1 MTLEELSDEF
11 DVIVNS
17 YDNSQSLVF
26 NEYEKSIYLTKAQEY
41 IIKDLYRNYEGTEE
55 LNSYLKT
62 LIKDKTYTIEDS
74 TNIELDYPDNFLYI
88 LKEYANI
95 NTTCKSNNIVDVLP
109 ITQDEYNEVVGNPF
123 RGSKSKVLRLEEN
136 KIKLITD
143 LPIISYTMTYL
154 SNPSP
159 IILIDLPNGL
169 TINNESKKSTTIE
182 TSESIHREILDK
194 AVQLAIQ
201 SKTLLK
207 SST

>member
-1 MTLEELSDEF
+1 MTLEELSNEF

-95 NTTCKSNNIVDVLP
+95 NTTCKSNNRVDVLP

-169 TINNESKKSTTIE
+169 TINNESMKSTTIE

>member
-1 MTLEELSDEF
+1 MTLEELSNEF

-88 LKEYANI
+88 LKEYASI
-95 NTTCKSNNIVDVLP
+95 NTTCKSNSRVDVLP
-109 ITQDEYNEVVGNPF
+109 ITQDEYNEVVENPF

>member
-1 MTLEELSDEF
+1 MTLEELSNEF

-74 TNIELDYPDNFLYI
+74 TNIELNYPDNFLYI

-95 NTTCKSNNIVDVLP
+95 NTTCKSNSRVDVLP
-109 ITQDEYNEVVGNPF
+109 ITQDEYNEVVENPF

>member
-1 MTLEELSDEF
+1 MTLEELSNEF
-11 DVIVNS
+11 DVIINS

-95 NTTCKSNNIVDVLP
+95 NTTCKSNNRVDVLP

-159 IILIDLPNGL
+159 IILVDLPNGL
-169 TINNESKKSTTIE
+169 TINNKSEKSTTIE

>member
-11 DVIVNS
+11 DVIINS

-62 LIKDKTYTIEDS
+62 LIKDKTYPIEDS
-74 TNIELDYPDNFLYI
+74 TNIELDYPNNFLYI

-95 NTTCKSNNIVDVLP
+95 NTTCKSNNRVDVLP

-159 IILIDLPNGL
+159 IILVDLPNGL

>member
-1 MTLEELSDEF
+1 MTLEELSNEF

-95 NTTCKSNNIVDVLP
+95 NTTCKSNNRVDVLP

-159 IILIDLPNGL
+159 IILVDLPNGL
-169 TINNESKKSTTIE
+169 TINNKSEKSTTIE

>member
-1 MTLEELSDEF
+1 MTLEELSNEF
-11 DVIVNS
+11 DVIINS

-62 LIKDKTYTIEDS
+62 LIKDKTYPIEDS

-95 NTTCKSNNIVDVLP
+95 NTTCKSNNRVDVLP

-159 IILIDLPNGL
+159 IILVDLPNGL
-169 TINNESKKSTTIE
+169 TINNKSEKSTTIE

>member
-1 MTLEELSDEF
+1 MTLEELSNEF

-74 TNIELDYPDNFLYI
+74 TNIELNYPDNFLYI

-95 NTTCKSNNIVDVLP
+95 NTTCKSNNRVDVLP
-109 ITQDEYNEVVGNPF
+109 ITQDEYNEVVENPF

-169 TINNESKKSTTIE
+169 TINNESRKSTTIE

>member
-1 MTLEELSDEF
+1 MTLEELSNEF

-41 IIKDLYRNYEGTEE
+41 IIKDLYRKYEGTEE

-62 LIKDKTYTIEDS
+62 LIKDKTYPIEDS

-95 NTTCKSNNIVDVLP
+95 NTTCKSNNRVDVLP

>member
-1 MTLEELSDEF
+1 MTLEELSNEF

-95 NTTCKSNNIVDVLP
+95 NTTCKSNSRVDVLP
-109 ITQDEYNEVVGNPF
+109 ITQDEYNEVVENPF
-123 RGSKSKVLRLEEN
+123 RGSKSKVLRLEES

>member
-1 MTLEELSDEF
+1 MTLEELSNEF

-95 NTTCKSNNIVDVLP
+95 NTTCKSNSRVDVLP

-169 TINNESKKSTTIE
+169 TINNESRKSTTIE

>member
-1 MTLEELSDEF
+1 MTLEELSNEF

-74 TNIELDYPDNFLYI
+74 TNIELDYPNNFLYI

-95 NTTCKSNNIVDVLP
+95 NTTCKSNSRVDVLP
-109 ITQDEYNEVVGNPF
+109 ITQDEYNEVVENPF

-169 TINNESKKSTTIE
+169 TINNESEKSTTIE

>member
-1 MTLEELSDEF
+1 MTLEELSNEF
-11 DVIVNS
+11 DVIINS

-62 LIKDKTYTIEDS
+62 LIKDKTYPIEDS

-159 IILIDLPNGL
+159 IILVDLPNGL

>member
-1 MTLEELSDEF
+1 MTLEELSNEF

-62 LIKDKTYTIEDS
+62 LIKDKTYPIEDS

-95 NTTCKSNNIVDVLP
+95 NTTCKSNNRVDVLP
-109 ITQDEYNEVVGNPF
+109 ITQDEYNEVVENPF

>member
-1 MTLEELSDEF
+1 MTLEELSNEF

-95 NTTCKSNNIVDVLP
+95 NTTCKSNNRVDVLP

-169 TINNESKKSTTIE
+169 TINNESRKSTTIE

>member
-1 MTLEELSDEF
+1 MTLEELSNEF

-74 TNIELDYPDNFLYI
+74 TNIELDYPNNFLYI

-95 NTTCKSNNIVDVLP
+95 NTTCKSNNRVDVLP
-109 ITQDEYNEVVGNPF
+109 ITQDEYNEVVENPF

-159 IILIDLPNGL
+159 IILVDLPNGL

>member
-1 MTLEELSDEF
+1 MTLEELSNEF
-11 DVIVNS
+11 DVIINS

-74 TNIELDYPDNFLYI
+74 TNIELNYPDNFLYI

-95 NTTCKSNNIVDVLP
+95 NTTCKSNNRVDVLP
-109 ITQDEYNEVVGNPF
+109 ITQDEYNEVVENPF

-169 TINNESKKSTTIE
+169 TINNESEKSTTIE

>member
-1 MTLEELSDEF
+1 MTLEELSNEF
-11 DVIVNS
+11 DVIINS

-95 NTTCKSNNIVDVLP
+95 NTTCKSNNRVDVLP
-109 ITQDEYNEVVGNPF
+109 ITQDEYNEVVRNPF

>member
-62 LIKDKTYTIEDS
+62 LIKNKSYPIEDS

-95 NTTCKSNNIVDVLP
+95 NTTCKSNSRVDVLP

-159 IILIDLPNGL
+159 IILVDLPNGL

>member
-1 MTLEELSDEF
+1 MTLEELSNEF
-11 DVIVNS
+11 DVIINS

-95 NTTCKSNNIVDVLP
+95 NTTCKSNNRVDVLP
-109 ITQDEYNEVVGNPF
+109 ITQDEYNEVIENPF

-169 TINNESKKSTTIE
+169 TINNESEKSTTIE

>member
-1 MTLEELSDEF
+1 MTLEELSNEF

-74 TNIELDYPDNFLYI
+74 TNIELNYPDNFLYI

-95 NTTCKSNNIVDVLP
+95 NTTCKSNNRVDVLP
-109 ITQDEYNEVVGNPF
+109 ITQDEYNEVVENPF
-123 RGSKSKVLRLEEN
+123 RGSKSKVRRLEEN

>member
-1 MTLEELSDEF
+1 MTLEELSNEF

-41 IIKDLYRNYEGTEE
+41 IIKELYRNYEGTEE

-95 NTTCKSNNIVDVLP
+95 NTTCKSNNRVDVLP
-109 ITQDEYNEVVGNPF
+109 ITQDEYNEVVENPF

-143 LPIISYTMTYL
+143 LPIVSYTMTYL

-169 TINNESKKSTTIE
+169 TINNESEKSTTIE

>member
-1 MTLEELSDEF
+1 MTLEELSNEF

-41 IIKDLYRNYEGTEE
+41 IIKELYRNYEGTEE

-74 TNIELDYPDNFLYI
+74 TNIELNYPDNFLYI

-95 NTTCKSNNIVDVLP
+95 NTTCKSNNRVDVLP
-109 ITQDEYNEVVGNPF
+109 ITQDEYNEVVENPF
-123 RGSKSKVLRLEEN
+123 RGSKSKVLRLEED

>member
-1 MTLEELSDEF
+1 MTLEELSNEF
-11 DVIVNS
+11 DVIINS

-123 RGSKSKVLRLEEN
+123 RGSKSKVLRLEES

-159 IILIDLPNGL
+159 IILVDLPNGL

>member
-1 MTLEELSDEF
+1 MTLEELSNEF
-11 DVIVNS
+11 DVIINS

-95 NTTCKSNNIVDVLP
+95 NTTCKSNSRVDVLP
-109 ITQDEYNEVVGNPF
+109 ITQDEYNEVIENPF

-159 IILIDLPNGL
+159 IILVDLPNGL

>member
-1 MTLEELSDEF
+1 MTLEELSNEF
-11 DVIVNS
+11 DVIINS

-95 NTTCKSNNIVDVLP
+95 NTTCKSNSRVDVLP

-159 IILIDLPNGL
+159 IILVDLPNGL

>member
-1 MTLEELSDEF
+1 MTLEELSNEF

-74 TNIELDYPDNFLYI
+74 TNIELNYPDNFLYI

-95 NTTCKSNNIVDVLP
+95 NTTCKSNNRVDVLP
-109 ITQDEYNEVVGNPF
+109 ITQDEYNEVVENPF

-159 IILIDLPNGL
+159 IILVDLPNGL

>member
-1 MTLEELSDEF
+1 MTLEELSNEF
-11 DVIVNS
+11 DVIINS

-62 LIKDKTYTIEDS
+62 LIKDKTYPIEDS

-95 NTTCKSNNIVDVLP
+95 NTTCKSNNRVDVLP
-109 ITQDEYNEVVGNPF
+109 ITQDEYNEVVENPF

-159 IILIDLPNGL
+159 IILVDLPNGL
-169 TINNESKKSTTIE
+169 TINNESEKSTTIE

>member
-1 MTLEELSDEF
+1 MTLEELSNEF
-11 DVIVNS
+11 DVIINS

-62 LIKDKTYTIEDS
+62 LIKDKTYTIKDS

-95 NTTCKSNNIVDVLP
+95 NTTCKSNNRVDVLP
-109 ITQDEYNEVVGNPF
+109 ITQDEYNEVVENPF

-169 TINNESKKSTTIE
+169 TINNESRKSTTIE

>member
-1 MTLEELSDEF
+1 MTLEELSNEF

-62 LIKDKTYTIEDS
+62 LIKDKTYTIKDS

-95 NTTCKSNNIVDVLP
+95 NTTCKSNNRVDVLP
-109 ITQDEYNEVVGNPF
+109 ITQDEYNEVVENPF
-123 RGSKSKVLRLEEN
+123 RGSKSKVLRLEES

>member
-1 MTLEELSDEF
+1 MTLEELSNEF
-11 DVIVNS
+11 DVIINS

-74 TNIELDYPDNFLYI
+74 TNIELNYPDNFLYI

-95 NTTCKSNNIVDVLP
+95 NTTCKSNNRVDVLP
-109 ITQDEYNEVVGNPF
+109 ITQDEYNEVVENPF

-159 IILIDLPNGL
+159 IILVDLPNGL

>member
-1 MTLEELSDEF
+1 MTLEELSNEF

-41 IIKDLYRNYEGTEE
+41 IIKELYRNYEGTEE

-95 NTTCKSNNIVDVLP
+95 NTTCKSNSRVDVLP
-109 ITQDEYNEVVGNPF
+109 ITQDEYNEVVENPF

-169 TINNESKKSTTIE
+169 TINNESEKSTTIE

-207 SST
+207 K

>member
-1 MTLEELSDEF
+1 MTLEELSNEF
-11 DVIVNS
+11 DVIINS

-74 TNIELDYPDNFLYI
+74 TNIELNYPDNFLYI

-95 NTTCKSNNIVDVLP
+95 NTTCKSNSRVDVLP
-109 ITQDEYNEVVGNPF
+109 ITQDEYNEVVENPF

-169 TINNESKKSTTIE
+169 TINNESEKSTTIE

>member
-1 MTLEELSDEF
+1 MTLEELSNEF
-11 DVIVNS
+11 DVIINS

-74 TNIELDYPDNFLYI
+74 TNIELDYPNNFLYI

-95 NTTCKSNNIVDVLP
+95 NTTCKSNNRVDVLP
-109 ITQDEYNEVVGNPF
+109 ITQDEYNEVVENPF

-143 LPIISYTMTYL
+143 LPIVSYTMTYL

-169 TINNESKKSTTIE
+169 TINNESRKSTTIE

-194 AVQLAIQ
+194 AIQLAIQ

>member
-1 MTLEELSDEF
+1 MTLEELSNEF

-74 TNIELDYPDNFLYI
+74 TNIELNYPDNFLYI

-95 NTTCKSNNIVDVLP
+95 NTTCKSNNRVDVLP
-109 ITQDEYNEVVGNPF
+109 ITQDEYNEVVENPF
-123 RGSKSKVLRLEEN
+123 RGSKSKVLRLEES

>member
-1 MTLEELSDEF
+1 MTLEELSNEF

-74 TNIELDYPDNFLYI
+74 TNIELDYPDNFLYT

-109 ITQDEYNEVVGNPF
+109 ITQDEYNEVVENPF
-123 RGSKSKVLRLEEN
+123 RGSKSKVLKLEEN

-143 LPIISYTMTYL
+143 LPIVSYTMTYL

>member
-1 MTLEELSDEF
+1 MTLEELSNEF
-11 DVIVNS
+11 DVIINS

-74 TNIELDYPDNFLYI
+74 TNIELNYPDNFLYI

-95 NTTCKSNNIVDVLP
+95 NTTCKSNNRVDVLP

-159 IILIDLPNGL
+159 IILVDLPNGL

>member
-1 MTLEELSDEF
+1 MTLEELSNEF

-62 LIKDKTYTIEDS
+62 LIKDKTYPIEDS
-74 TNIELDYPDNFLYI
+74 TNIELDYPDDFLYI

-159 IILIDLPNGL
+159 IILVDLPNGL

>member
-1 MTLEELSDEF
+1 MTLEELSNEF
-11 DVIVNS
+11 DVIINS

-62 LIKDKTYTIEDS
+62 LIKDKTYLIEDS
-74 TNIELDYPDNFLYI
+74 TNIELDYPNNFLYI

-159 IILIDLPNGL
+159 IILVDLPNGL

>member
-1 MTLEELSDEF
+1 MTLEELSNEF
-11 DVIVNS
+11 DVIINS

-62 LIKDKTYTIEDS
+62 LIKDKTYPIEDS

-109 ITQDEYNEVVGNPF
+109 ITQDEYNEVVRNPF